1 METTNRYIHQLS
13 GIGLCSYHACTM
25 WGVQEMERAQD
36 YEEKWDATVDLT
48 LRRVVYGS
56 LSGAASALLFFR
68 SPTTRWAAVA
78 FGAGAGMGS
87 ALTDA
92 SHLFRGSIQ
101 ASFFPSVPSV
111 PAALAAAVPELPSAP
126 EQHFE
131 APKLERFEEPL
142 VQEAQDA

>member
-1 METTNRYIHQLS
+1 MTSIEYLHGNPK
-13 GIGLCSYHACTM
+13 
-25 WGVQEMERAQD
+25 EMERPQD

-48 LRRVVYGS
+48 LRRLVYGS

-87 ALTDA
+87 ALSDA
-92 SHLFRGSIQ
+92 SQLFRGSIQ
-101 ASFFPSVPSV
+101 ARLPSVSQV

-126 EQHFE
+126 EPPPPQQQHVE
-131 APKLERFEEPL
+131 ASKLERFEEPL
-142 VQEAQDA
+142 IQEAQEA